1 MISVSQFFLFLF
13 SILRINSSYTVFSYR
28 SLDLRLSYSERG
40 INLYMHPKVI
50 VEKLVP
56 SQREFKLT
64 PSHTNFLAKVRKQ
77 KGRKQKMKEVKSK
90 TKYSK
95 QKLFLLG

>member
-13 SILRINSSYTVFSYR
+13 SILRINSSYTIFTYR
-28 SLDLRLSYSERG
+28 SFELRLSYSERG

-50 VEKLVP
+50 VEKLAL

-64 PSHTNFLAKVRKQ
+64 ASHKNFLAKVRKQ
-77 KGRKQKMKEVKSK
+77 KGRKQKIKEVKCK
-90 TKYSK
+90 TKDSK
-95 QKLFLLG
+95 